1 MTVVKA
7 MVEREKPAKTITVGD
22 RVSQDLTDHQLAP
35 DIVIVDDK
43 IMRKEILP
51 ITAAAD
57 NTINVHNPPGT
68 ITAEARQAVATAM
81 RSLQRTRITVD
92 GEEDLLTLVAIAEA
106 PRGSLVFY
114 GQPREGI
121 VAVKATEETK
131 QKVERIIE
139 QMQKA

>member
-7 MVEREKPAKTITVGD
+7 MVEKEKPAKTITVGD

-35 DIVIVDDK
+35 DILIVDDK
-43 IMRKEILP
+43 IMRKEIPP

-57 NTINVHNPPGT
+57 SIIKVHNPPGT
-68 ITAEARQAVATAM
+68 ITAEARQAVVTAM

-92 GEEDLLTLVAIAEA
+92 GEEDLLALIAIAEA
-106 PRGSLVFY
+106 PQGSLVFY

-121 VAVKATEETK
+121 VAIKATEETQ
-131 QKVERIIE
+131 QKVRRIIE
-139 QMQKA
+139 RMQKA